1 MEWEHRGVNWYATHR
16 AVGWYVAPFLIGA
29 TVYATY
35 LLAVPFPGNYAG
47 LYLEMAQQI
56 HQHGYQ
62 LPARVPHYTRGGL
75 PFAYPPLGPYLV
87 AVLHGATGLSY
98 LTIARYVPGL
108 VTLLYLVPT
117 LFVGLELTDSARK
130 AGLATSVVAFS
141 PAVFGWHLSAG
152 GVVRAPAF
160 LFTVAGVYTGL
171 KLFTTPRRRWLVLS
185 AVLFG
190 CTVLSH
196 PVNTVF
202 FGISYVT
209 FFLYFDRT
217 PGGLARGATVAA
229 GGFALALPWLLQVSH
244 VHGVGVFVN
253 AAGTRGGIFPGVL
266 VSGAQF
272 VSGFRT
278 ELLPLWRAIVVVG
291 LVFLVGRARYFLPV
305 WFGVVLLTIPRPRFL
320 LFIGAFVAAHFVVDR
335 VLPAVSDATVPFE
348 IPRSYLSVAVVGL
361 LVGYGLVGGVL
372 FTAGYPVLGPSD
384 TSTTADVT
392 PADREAISWVERN
405 TAPDAS
411 FVVTG
416 SPYEWFPFLANR
428 TLVVS
433 PLGAEWLGEVQY
445 QAHLRQYGEL
455 SSCQYAA
462 CFSRTLRTE
471 SVETD
476 YVYVS
481 RGDRDALTW
490 RLLRD
495 GFRDSAAFEVAYEND
510 EVVVVRTTA
519 ALSSAA

>member
-1 MEWEHRGVNWYATHR
+1 MEWEHRGVSWNATHGS
-16 AVGWYVAPFLIGA
+16 VGWYVAPFLVGA
-29 TVYATY
+29 AVYATY
-35 LLAVPFPGNYAG
+35 LLTVPFPGNYAG

-98 LTIARYVPGL
+98 LTLARYLPGV

-130 AGLATSVVAFS
+130 AGLATAVVAFS

-171 KLFTTPRRRWLVLS
+171 KLFTAPRRRWLLLS
-185 AVLFG
+185 AALFG
-190 CTVLSH
+190 CTVLTH

-202 FGISYVT
+202 FGVSYVT

-217 PGGLARGATVAA
+217 PAGLVRGATVAA
-229 GGFALALPWLLQVSH
+229 GGFALAFPWLWQVSQ
-244 VHGVGVFVN
+244 VHGIDVFTN

-272 VSGFRT
+272 LSDFRT
-278 ELLPLWRAIVVVG
+278 ELLPLWRALAVVG
-291 LVFLVGRARYFLPV
+291 LVSLVGRARYFLPV
-305 WFGVVLLTIPRPRFL
+305 WFGAVLLTIPRPRFL
-320 LFIGAFVAAHFVVDR
+320 MFVGAFAAAHFVVDD
-335 VLPAVSDATVPFE
+335 VLAAVGDATVPFE
-348 IPRSYLSVAVVGL
+348 IPRSYLSAAAVGL
-361 LVGYGLVGGVL
+361 LVGFGLVGGVL

-384 TSTTADVT
+384 TSTTSDVT
-392 PADREAISWVERN
+392 SADRRAISWVERN

-416 SPYEWFPFLANR
+416 GPYEWFPFMADR

-433 PLGAEWLGEVQY
+433 PLGAEWLGEERY
-445 QAHLRQYGEL
+445 QDHLRKYGEL
-455 SSCQYAA
+455 SNCEYAA
-462 CFSRTLRTE
+462 CFARTLRTE

-481 RGDRDALTW
+481 RGDRDELTW
-490 RLLRD
+490 RLLRE

-510 EVVVVRTTA
+510 GVVVVRTTA
-519 ALSSAA
+519 ALSRPA